1 MVVKMQDVL
10 KSIGI
15 KKDLPF
21 TKFLNHELNKL
32 KGSGVLQNILAIP
45 KQNCPMDENRMP
57 ITFSKMV
64 FLFTVFVLGGIFS
77 IIIFT
82 FERAVSYKKD
92 GTLEKIDGRAI
103 ASRGLRTT
111 MAPTEFEEIEK
122 RSGAGTKI
130 DNPLIV
136 PPELR
141 SILRHWME
149 SNLTQPKEDFLKL
162 LKLEAG
168 AILVNQLLEE
178 QKKKGNCLKKYEK
191 NV

>member
-10 KSIGI
+10 KSIGV

-92 GTLEKIDGRAI
+92 GTLEKIDGK
-103 ASRGLRTT
+103 GLRTT
-111 MAPTEFEEIEK
+111 MAPPEFEEIEK
-122 RSGAGTKI
+122 RSEAETKI

-168 AILVNQLLEE
+168 AILVNQLQE
-178 QKKKGNCLKKYEK
+178 QKKRRGL
-191 NV
+191 V

>member
-10 KSIGI
+10 KSIGV

-122 RSGAGTKI
+122 RSEAETKI

-141 SILRHWME
+141 SNLRHWME
-149 SNLTQPKEDFLKL
+149 SNVTQPKEEFLKL

-168 AILVNQLLEE
+168 AILVNQLQE
-178 QKKKGNCLKKYEK
+178 QKQ
-191 NV
+191 V